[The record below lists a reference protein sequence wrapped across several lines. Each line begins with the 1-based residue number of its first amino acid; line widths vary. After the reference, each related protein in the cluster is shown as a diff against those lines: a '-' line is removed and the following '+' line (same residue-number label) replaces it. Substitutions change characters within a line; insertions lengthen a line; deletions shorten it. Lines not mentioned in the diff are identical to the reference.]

1 MPFKSEKQRR
11 LFQMIAHGK
20 HPTKYGRSIGPSPEV
35 ARKFIADSGNEVS
48 KGKKK

>member
-20 HPTKYGRSIGPSPEV
+20 KAMKNGKSIGPSPEV
-35 ARKFIADSGNEVS
+35 ARKFIADAGR
-48 KGKKK
+48 KK